1 MRSLYLLGFLF
12 LFSLQTMAQQNH
24 FIYIQTENKQP
35 FYVKIA
41 DRLLSSSSVGYLVIP
56 KLQDGKYEMGIGFP
70 KDEWPLQKITV
81 VIKNNDAGYFLK
93 NFDSKGWGLFN
104 MQTLDIIMASGNSNS
119 KDVAKDAMT
128 DGFADVLA
136 DVVNTPSI
144 KQKPVVKEEKEVAV
158 AKPPVV
164 ENNKPAVEVK
174 DDIPAVSVKEKETIR
189 AAVKILST
197 IDTSGRSIVYVDTYE
212 NRSDTIRLFIPYKRE
227 AVVEKEVT
235 EQKIQPAEPIKKEE
249 PKQEPKTEA
258 KQENK
263 QDAKFIDIELP
274 NPNNKVDSEKTDK
287 KPAASNE
294 TVADKKEMANTTKAA
309 AEPVAENKMVVM
321 TNSDCKTNASSDDF
335 LKLRKKMAAETS
347 DDDMIAVAKKVFKT
361 KCFSTEQVSNLSS
374 LFLKDDGRY
383 NFFDAAY
390 PRVNDSQNF
399 PSLVTKLTDDYYIT
413 RFKAMIRH

>member
-1 MRSLYLLGFLF
+1 MRSLYLVVFLF
-12 LFSLQTMAQQNH
+12 LFSVHSMAQQNH

-70 KDEWPLQKITV
+70 KDEWPLQKMTV
-81 VIKNNDAGYFLK
+81 VIKNNDAGYMLK

-104 MQTLDIIMASGNSNS
+104 MQTMDIIMASGNSNS
-119 KDVAKDAMT
+119 KDAAKDAKT

-144 KQKPVVKEEKEVAV
+144 KQKPVTKEEKEVAV
-158 AKPPVV
+158 VKQPAV
-164 ENNKPAVEVK
+164 ENNKTVAEVK
-174 DDIPAVSVKEKETIR
+174 DDKPAVAVKEKEAVR
-189 AAVKILST
+189 AAVKLLST

-212 NRSDTIRLFIPYKRE
+212 NRSDTIRLFIPYKKE
-227 AVVEKEVT
+227 PVIEKEVT
-235 EQKIQPAEPIKKEE
+235 EKKVQPAEAIKKEE
-249 PKQEPKTEA
+249 PKPEPKTEV

-263 QDAKFIDIELP
+263 QDAKFIDMELP
-274 NPNNKVDSEKTDK
+274 NPNNKVDTEKTDK
-287 KPAASNE
+287 KPAASSE
-294 TVADKKEMANTTKAA
+294 TSTDKKEIVNAGKSTV
-309 AEPVAENKMVVM
+309 EPVIENKMVVM
-321 TNSDCKTNASSDDF
+321 TNSDCKINASSDDF
-335 LKLRKKMAAETS
+335 LKLRKKMAAETT
-347 DDDMIAVAKKVFKT
+347 DDGMIAVAKKIFKT
-361 KCFSTEQVSNLSS
+361 KCFSTEQISNLSS

-390 PRVNDSQNF
+390 PRVSDSQNF
-399 PSLVTKLTDDYYIT
+399 PSLVTKLSDEYYIT